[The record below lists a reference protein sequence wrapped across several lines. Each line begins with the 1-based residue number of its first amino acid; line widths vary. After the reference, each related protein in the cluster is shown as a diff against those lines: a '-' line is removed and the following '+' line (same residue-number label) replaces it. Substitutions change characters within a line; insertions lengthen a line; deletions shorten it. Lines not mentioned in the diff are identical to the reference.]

1 MMNYIFGLFDS
12 LMTTR
17 LWSRDAQRDR
27 VVPPTGYTATLTLFS
42 SAVMA
47 FLSVFALTLSISASR
62 LSVYWGDALA
72 NSSTL
77 QISARADQ
85 METQVA
91 LALQILKTTPGIEAA
106 RVISYEEQQKLLE
119 PWFGPAAPLQRLS
132 LPTLIDITEAASGY
146 NVENLRLRL
155 AADVPGAI
163 LDDHARWRRP
173 LVQAANTLWAIGL
186 FCALLILSASG
197 AMITLAARA
206 SMSANS
212 QVIAVLRMIGA
223 HDSYV
228 AAAFVQRFTFRTL
241 IGSLIGCALAA
252 LLLITFTDPTQQA
265 AILTGLGLEGRD
277 WLRLI
282 VIPVLFTV
290 LALLAT
296 YAAAH
301 RVLKGLS

>member
-1 MMNYIFGLFDS
+1 MMNYIFGLFDA

-91 LALQILKTTPGIEAA
+91 LALQILKTTSGIEAA

-163 LDDHARWRRP
+163 LDDHAAGGGPGTGGQYTVGDWIVLCIADLKCKR
-173 LVQAANTLWAIGL
+173 GHDHS
-186 FCALLILSASG
+186 CG
-197 AMITLAARA
+197 ARFYVGQFP
-206 SMSANS
+206 SHRSF
-212 QVIAVLRMIGA
+212 A
-223 HDSYV
+223 HDWS
-228 AAAFVQRFTFRTL
+228 A
-241 IGSLIGCALAA
+241 
-252 LLLITFTDPTQQA
+252 
-265 AILTGLGLEGRD
+265 
-277 WLRLI
+277 
-282 VIPVLFTV
+282 
-290 LALLAT
+290 
-296 YAAAH
+296 
-301 RVLKGLS
+301 

>member
-1 MMNYIFGLFDS
+1 MTLNATGLC
-12 LMTTR
+12 L
-17 LWSRDAQRDR
+17 DR
-27 VVPPTGYTATLTLFS
+27 VYSNVDAVLFCCHGVS
-42 SAVMA
+42 
-47 FLSVFALTLSISASR
+47 LSFCADTFYFRVALIR
-62 LSVYWGDALA
+62 LLGRCSGQQLNLA
-72 NSSTL
+72 NLGSCGSNGNA
-77 QISARADQ
+77 SGARPSNSQ
-85 METQVA
+85 NHTR
-91 LALQILKTTPGIEAA
+91 IEAA

-252 LLLITFTDPTQQA
+252 LLLITFTVPTQEA
-265 AILTGLGLEGRD
+265 AILTRLGLEGRD